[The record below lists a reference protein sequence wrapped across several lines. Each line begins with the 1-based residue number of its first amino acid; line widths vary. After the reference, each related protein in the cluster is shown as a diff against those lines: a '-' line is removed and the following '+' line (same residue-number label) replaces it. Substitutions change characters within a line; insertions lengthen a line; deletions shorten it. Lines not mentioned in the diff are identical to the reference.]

1 MPIFFSCA
9 PRDTPGSFMSTTNM
23 EIPLLPLAV
32 RSVLANTT
40 AQSAM
45 GAPEM
50 KHLRPLMMK
59 SSPSAMAVVV
69 VPPASEPA
77 PGSVRPNTMI
87 FSPLATA
94 GRYFCF

>member
-1 MPIFFSCA
+1 
-9 PRDTPGSFMSTTNM
+9 M
-23 EIPLLPLAV
+23 EMPLLPLAV
-32 RSVLANTT
+32 RSVLAKTT

-94 GRYFCF
+94 GRYFCFWASLPPSSSGPPPRELEVLA